1 MAAGEQINAEKPIY
15 EQVSDTSSGFTG
27 TDIFPFFLKSFRQY
41 LLLSAFLFGLLS
53 YLLKVIF

>member
-27 TDIFPFFLKSFRQY
+27 TDIFPFFLKSFRSIY
-41 LLLSAFLFGLLS
+41 CCLHSFLD
-53 YLLKVIF
+53 Y